1 MAKEAPAFMTYGK
14 PPPPPPP
21 SKFKIAGWTQE
32 KDDALMYVMIALALI
47 SVALKWYA
55 RAGGM
60 NQGIPTVD
68 RRFDKFYNLPMGEPR

>member
-32 KDDALMYVMIALALI
+32 KDDALRYVEGELLGMRSLFDGKEAAI
-47 SVALKWYA
+47 
-55 RAGGM
+55 RAQMDVEAGRHASEM
-60 NQGIPTVD
+60 AQA
-68 RRFDKFYNLPMGEPR
+68 KLQQS